1 MTTYTILVKFNDGS
15 SKCIKSFYSEN
26 DAITQLEKIVEE
38 EVKKFDK
45 HIDAYVYL
53 GDSNKSIVYDEYF
66 SCDRE
71 IEFFPIAFEIIEQE
85 IDDSIFNWR
94 EPDEQ
99 PTKGSYFVMKLKD
112 GRNIFCEMI
121 MEDGWIASAYFNP
134 NEWTS
139 PYWDTI
145 KNKIE
150 KWFYVKK

>member
-53 GDSNKSIVYDEYF
+53 GDTNKSIVYDEYF

-85 IDDSIFNWR
+85 IDDSIFDWR

-99 PTKGSYFVMKLKD
+99 PIKGSYFVVKMKNGKYIYGEIIL
-112 GRNIFCEMI
+112 ES
-121 MEDGWIASAYFNP
+121 GWIASPYFATA
-134 NEWTS
+134 ERTS
-139 PYWDTI
+139 PYWGAI